1 MNLGDT
7 IQPTPGTELDRNTT
21 DDSPKAPLRVW
32 ARKTPQVSR
41 LCSKWRYEGWKKS
54 PGMPYHGLILLHVC
68 RGNSHGCVC
77 RRAQGHTEGQGG
89 SGGNPRGALTLK
101 LPRVSRAKGNKTQ
114 VLGKKHHHKLLCW
127 NVSKIPQNGVQRMS
141 IHNNNSLI
149 TSENKSYTCFGQN
162 KL

>member
-1 MNLGDT
+1 M
-7 IQPTPGTELDRNTT
+7 
-21 DDSPKAPLRVW
+21 
-32 ARKTPQVSR
+32 TPQRPLSGCELGKHRKFLVCVPSGDM
-41 LCSKWRYEGWKKS
+41 KDEKS